1 MALDLRSSELEQA
14 FIKERISNVEKHFS
28 ELSSKLSL
36 YNKKLAH
43 VRDSGDD
50 LAKSIL
56 NFASKENLNTS
67 LRSSLMHFADLLIAI
82 QEYRD
87 AQIQRIDVKVV
98 LEFANYNPICKRIK
112 NDLTACFEIRK
123 KEIKKKNQLEKT
135 RGKNSTNW
143 QAIAERDY
151 SQAKREATLTVTDL
165 SKKIDN
171 FERQKIEDIKHV
183 FLELI
188 KIEMVFHAKAI
199 ELYTTAYNTIKNIKV
214 DEDLKEFQSHFRSYS
229 SPMNYIDNSAA
240 DSNGITENPSTSR
253 HEDLILNEQ
262 NQMTDGAVNS
272 CNASLKSYIH
282 SKASSRSPDS
292 SIASPLTKQFQELT
306 KADQTNKHSASCSS
320 FGSSVRSKFDFGDHC
335 L

>member
-1 MALDLRSSELEQA
+1 
-14 FIKERISNVEKHFS
+14 
-28 ELSSKLSL
+28 
-36 YNKKLAH
+36 
-43 VRDSGDD
+43 
-50 LAKSIL
+50 
-56 NFASKENLNTS
+56 
-67 LRSSLMHFADLLIAI
+67 MHFADLLIAI

-112 NDLTACFEIRK
+112 NDLTTCFEVRK

-143 QAIAERDY
+143 QAIVISEIFLKKRNYLVLKAERDY
-151 SQAKREATLTVTDL
+151 SQAKREATQTVTDL

-171 FERQKIEDIKHV
+171 FEHQKIEDIKHV

-214 DEDLKEFQSHFRSYS
+214 NEDLKEFQSHFRSYS
-229 SPMNYIDNSAA
+229 LSMNHTDNSAA
-240 DSNGITENPSTSR
+240 DSHGITENPSTSR
-253 HEDLILNEQ
+253 CADLILNEQ
-262 NQMTDGAVNS
+262 NQKTDGAVNS
-272 CNASLKSYIH
+272 SSTSLKSLNH
-282 SKASSRSPDS
+282 SKTSTRSPDS
-292 SIASPLTKQFQELT
+292 STASPFSNKILESA
-306 KADQTNKHSASCSS
+306 KADQTNNHSASCSS